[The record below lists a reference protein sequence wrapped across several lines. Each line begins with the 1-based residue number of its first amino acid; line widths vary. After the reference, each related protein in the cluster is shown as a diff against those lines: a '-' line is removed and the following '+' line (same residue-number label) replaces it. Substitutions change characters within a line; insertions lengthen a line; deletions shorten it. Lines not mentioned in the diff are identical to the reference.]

1 MKTRTPRMAMI
12 ALSARPWRQGDL
24 FEIRVKKPRDQY
36 KLFGNALYMYIYVCI
51 NNYIY
56 ILSNIYIYRV
66 ICTFRFGRTKYEM
79 GIEST
84 PRIYCICSAHIYIYY
99 NVYVC
104 NAWDRPKRGNVH
116 QE

>member
-24 FEIRVKKPRDQY
+24 FEIRVKNQGTKINYSAMP
-36 KLFGNALYMYIYVCI
+36 CI
-51 NNYIY
+51 YIY
-56 ILSNIYIYRV
+56 INNCIYIIIYIYRV

-104 NAWDRPKRGNVH
+104 NVWDRPKRGNVH